1 MNDTIIVLLM
11 MVVMFGGVYFWAL
24 HTKSGHK
31 FLGMED
37 SEEENKEVRK

>member
-31 FLGMED
+31 FLGMDEP
-37 SEEENKEVRK
+37 EKENKELKK

>member
-1 MNDTIIVLLM
+1 MNDTIFVLLM

-31 FLGMED
+31 FFGID
-37 SEEENKEVRK
+37 KPEEENKEVRK